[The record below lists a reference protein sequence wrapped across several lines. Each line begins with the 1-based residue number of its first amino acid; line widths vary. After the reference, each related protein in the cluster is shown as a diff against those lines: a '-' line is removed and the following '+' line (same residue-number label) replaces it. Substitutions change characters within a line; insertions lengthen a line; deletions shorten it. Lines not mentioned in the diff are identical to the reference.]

1 MPDKETY
8 HWLKDHHICTRCGK
22 EDAEPHQTMC
32 AECLEKSR
40 ACKKKAY
47 AALDEDARRMKCQR
61 SAERYERLK
70 AQRICPKCGRKSV
83 KGFVLCLECRLKG
96 RRRDRERRV
105 ERRVKTDFS
114 EGICSKCN
122 EPVVPGK
129 KVCAK
134 HYDAMVRRIEAVNR
148 RNQERKTRAHHIW
161 VRDNDLAFQKKEKA
175 PQRRQPTRGAKE
187 ITSLQVYHETR
198 RKSTWKSR

>member
-8 HWLKDHHICTRCGK
+8 HWLKDHHICTDCGK
-22 EDAEPHQTMC
+22 EDAEPHKTKC

-70 AQRICPKCGRKSV
+70 AQRICPKCGRKSS
-83 KGFVLCLECRLKG
+83 KGFVLCLECKLKG
-96 RRRDRERRV
+96 RRRDKERRV

-114 EGICSKCN
+114 EGTCSKCN

-161 VRDNDLAFQKKEKA
+161 VRDNDLAFRKRKS
-175 PQRRQPTRGAKE
+175 PQRQTPQRAKQE
-187 ITSLQVYHETR
+187 RLTDKV
-198 RKSTWKSR
+198 

>member
-8 HWLKDHHICTRCGK
+8 HWFKDHHICTKCGK

-134 HYDAMVRRIEAVNR
+134 HYDAMVRRIQAVHR
-148 RNQERKTRAHHIW
+148 LNQEKKTNAKHVWRG
-161 VRDNDLAFQKKEKA
+161 DNRVAFQKKKKKKPA
-175 PQRRQPTRGAKE
+175 AAGTA
-187 ITSLQVYHETR
+187 TS
-198 RKSTWKSR
+198 

>member
-1 MPDKETY
+1 
-8 HWLKDHHICTRCGK
+8 
-22 EDAEPHQTMC
+22 
-32 AECLEKSR
+32 
-40 ACKKKAY
+40 
-47 AALDEDARRMKCQR
+47 MKYQR
-61 SAERYERLK
+61 SMERYERLK
-70 AQRICPKCGRKSV
+70 AQRICPKCGRKSS

-114 EGICSKCN
+114 EGTCSKCN

-148 RNQERKTRAHHIW
+148 LNQERRATANHVW
-161 VRDNDLAFQKKEKA
+161 RGDNRVVFQKRNS
-175 PQRRQPTRGAKE
+175 PQRQTPQRAKQE
-187 ITSLQVYHETR
+187 RLTDKV
-198 RKSTWKSR
+198 

>member
-8 HWLKDHHICTRCGK
+8 HWFKDHHICTRCGK

-70 AQRICPKCGRKSV
+70 AQRICPKCGRKSS

-114 EGICSKCN
+114 EGTCSKCN

-134 HYDAMVRRIEAVNR
+134 HYNAMVRRIEAVNR

-161 VRDNDLAFQKKEKA
+161 VRDNDLAFQQRKS
-175 PQRRQPTRGAKE
+175 PQRQTPQRAKQE
-187 ITSLQVYHETR
+187 RLTDKV
-198 RKSTWKSR
+198 